1 MLSISDRRIDNLSSM
16 CIYWVETMGD
26 FESVRSPN
34 TEVVNRE
41 RKSTLITAITLL
53 FGLFAPVAMMVYYY
67 GSLYIIVQSLFW
79 TYSSYTSIYP
89 NSYSGFSMVPPAV
102 YIMMFP
108 FVLFRLVPVSQIYR
122 YYQGKTTR
130 RRTVI
135 TFFIGDGISLSYALY
150 AVFMITYGMDT
161 RIIPIIAQIIFGAIM
176 VWRFPF
182 QEPRIPWDT
191 VLEEGKWWDKDERSP
206 QEKENPK
213 DKDELW

>member
-1 MLSISDRRIDNLSSM
+1 MGDSEIVETQDSQNSGENQKSVGSAVVMLLLGLFTPLFVIYRSYGISWYLSIQSIFWMYSAAPT
-16 CIYWVETMGD
+16 YFPGQG
-26 FESVRSPN
+26 
-34 TEVVNRE
+34 
-41 RKSTLITAITLL
+41 LILL
-53 FGLFAPVAMMVYYY
+53 PLNGLV
-67 GSLYIIVQSLFW
+67 II
-79 TYSSYTSIYP
+79 
-89 NSYSGFSMVPPAV
+89 
-102 YIMMFP
+102 FP
-108 FVLFRLVPVSQIYR
+108 FILLRLVPVSQIYR